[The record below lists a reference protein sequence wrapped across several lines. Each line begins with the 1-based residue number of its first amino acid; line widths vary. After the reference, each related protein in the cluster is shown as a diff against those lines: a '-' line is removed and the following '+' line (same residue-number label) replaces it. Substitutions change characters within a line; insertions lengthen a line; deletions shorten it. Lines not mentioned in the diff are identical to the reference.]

1 MNMVLRNEV
10 ASEVWSDNLQINWS
24 RVFNKDDVAF
34 SYISKPKPLLLKNHF
49 KSYSLENNNTFCK
62 IPRQHCCA
70 LYRVA
75 CQIIRTPSFP
85 PAKVF

>member
-1 MNMVLRNEV
+1 MVLRNEV
-10 ASEVWSDNLQINWS
+10 VFFSNNFPINWS
-24 RVFNKDDVAF
+24 RVFNKADVAF
-34 SYISKPKPLLLKNHF
+34 SYIIKLKPLLLKSRF
-49 KSYSLENNNTFCK
+49 KSYGLKNNNTFCK
-62 IPRQHCCA
+62 VPRQYCCA